1 MTQNSFFDVFFLVL
15 APKND
20 EKKTKSE
27 LKRTTAYTSDA
38 SCYRE
43 HIPGLANNAST
54 LDSVNDFNIV
64 VSGFT
69 WSFPI
74 LQSSLL

>member
-1 MTQNSFFDVFFLVL
+1 MI
-15 APKND
+15 KR
-20 EKKTKSE
+20 KTKSE
-27 LKRTTAYTSDA
+27 FKGKTAYTSDA
-38 SCYRE
+38 SFYRE

-54 LDSVNDFNIV
+54 LDLVNDFNIV

-69 WSFPI
+69 WSFPM